1 MDVLSAESI
10 LKQNKKYFGISA
22 NKLML
27 FSKTSP
33 LELFCSSSVSEVALN
48 AVARSS
54 CFNVRVIKKLNYVPV
69 VEDGAKREG
78 VVL

>member
-1 MDVLSAESI
+1 
-10 LKQNKKYFGISA
+10 
-22 NKLML
+22 ML

-48 AVARSS
+48 AAARSS

>member
-1 MDVLSAESI
+1 
-10 LKQNKKYFGISA
+10 
-22 NKLML
+22 ML

-48 AVARSS
+48 AAARSS

-69 VEDGAKREG
+69 VEDGLNEKGLFYNDERRMKET
-78 VVL
+78 VRHMRKILNT

>member
-1 MDVLSAESI
+1 
-10 LKQNKKYFGISA
+10 
-22 NKLML
+22 ML

-33 LELFCSSSVSEVALN
+33 LELFCSSSFSEVALN
-48 AVARSS
+48 GAARSS
-54 CFNVRVIKKLNYVPV
+54 FFNVRVIKKLNYVLV